1 MKKIFLLLIFL
12 YGININAQT
21 PEAFKSGEWF
31 KFRMHYSNLV
41 NAGFATLEL
50 KETSH
55 NGKEAYHVVGKG
67 WTTGLVKFF
76 FKVKDEYQ
84 TYFYKDT
91 LLPYH
96 FVRRVD
102 EGGHIISRDIYFDQQ
117 KGKAEIIDHKK
128 NTEKTLEASDVQDM
142 ISAFYY
148 LRNQD
153 FTGMKDGDEL
163 HMKLFFDYETFD
175 FKLRF
180 LGREVIKTKFG
191 KVKCI
196 KFRPLVQAGRV
207 FKEEESVTIWV
218 SDDKNKI
225 PLRIKA
231 SLAVGSL
238 RSELEEFKGL
248 AHPFN
253 IIFDN

>member
-1 MKKIFLLLIFL
+1 MKKLFLLLLILITTSSFGQ
-12 YGININAQT
+12 YRG
-21 PEAFKSGEWF
+21 AFKSGEWF

-41 NAGFATLEL
+41 NAGFATLEI

-55 NGKEAYHVVGKG
+55 QGKEAFHVVGKG
-67 WTTGLVKFF
+67 WTTGVVKFF
-76 FKVKDEYQ
+76 FKVNDEYQ
-84 TYFYKDT
+84 SYFYKDP

-102 EGGHIISRDIYFDQQ
+102 EGGHIISRDIYFNQEE
-117 KGKAEIIDHKK
+117 GEAEVIDHKHNK
-128 NTEKTLEASDVQDM
+128 EETISATNVQDM

-153 FTGMKDGDEL
+153 FKGMKDGDEI

>member
-1 MKKIFLLLIFL
+1 MKKTLLLLLLLTATNIFS
-12 YGININAQT
+12 QEK
-21 PEAFKSGEWF
+21 EAFKSGEWF

-50 KETSH
+50 KETEH
-55 NGKEAYHVVGKG
+55 EGQEAFHVMGKG

-84 TYFYKDT
+84 TYFYKESH
-91 LLPYH
+91 LPYH

-102 EGGHIISRDIYFDQQ
+102 EGGHIISRDIYFDQE
-117 KGKAEIIDHKK
+117 KGEAEIIDHKK
-128 NTEKTLEASDVQDM
+128 NKEKKIKAFDVQDM

-153 FTGMKDGDEL
+153 LTNMKTGDEIE
-163 HMKLFFDYETFD
+163 MKLFFDYETFD

-180 LGREVIKTKFG
+180 LGKEVIKTKFG
-191 KVKCI
+191 KVKCM
-196 KFRPLVQAGRV
+196 KFKPLVQAGRV